1 MGNSLVNTKTED
13 FMAQIKGFK
22 FIEEFDKMTVEKLNK
37 LTDEDYEKYRVYCK
51 KKKEFLKGN
60 KK

>member
-1 MGNSLVNTKTED
+1 
-13 FMAQIKGFK
+13 MAQIKGFK

>member
-1 MGNSLVNTKTED
+1 
-13 FMAQIKGFK
+13 MAQIKNFK
-22 FIEEFDKMTVEKLNK
+22 FIEKFDKMTVEQLNK
-37 LTDEDYEKYRVYCK
+37 LTDEEYHKYRAYCI